1 MKLSNIFFMIV
12 KVQSEAELPNF
23 PTQFMVVFSKSMPK
37 LIHKPIKNAVVELY
51 LPILL
56 ICDTF
61 F

>member
-1 MKLSNIFFMIV
+1 MIV
-12 KVQSEAELPNF
+12 KVHSMGELPNF
-23 PTQFMVVFSKSMPK
+23 STLFMVVFSKSMPK